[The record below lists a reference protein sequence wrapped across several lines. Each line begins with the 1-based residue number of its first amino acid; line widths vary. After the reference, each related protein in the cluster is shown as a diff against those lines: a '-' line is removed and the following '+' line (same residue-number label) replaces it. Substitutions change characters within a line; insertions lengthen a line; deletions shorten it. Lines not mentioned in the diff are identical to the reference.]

1 MVMNQLNSKMM
12 VFGWVCNDKT
22 FSTGNNVMDKIS
34 EVEHS
39 GVQLDNRL
47 DFEKNVYIFELI

>member
-1 MVMNQLNSKMM
+1 MAMNQLNSKMM
-12 VFGWVCNDKT
+12 AFGWVFNDEIC
-22 FSTGNNVMDKIS
+22 SSGNNVMDKIS

-39 GVQLDNRL
+39 GVQLENRL